1 MTENQAF
8 SNKVKPNQAR
18 VADGSKFVGAVF
30 LYTFIALAIT
40 AVVCGLC
47 SFLLHKAVFSSTA
60 SDEALNTFI
69 IILLVSLVLYIP
81 VLIWSRIAIA
91 RNGKTMGAAYMFY
104 SIIMGVLL
112 STFTAFI
119 DFYTVAVSF
128 GLTCLAFGGMSLIA
142 WCSKRNLSN
151 LALIGSGLLMG
162 AMIIWL
168 FYWIF
173 SLITLSAF
181 ADMYINMIIS
191 YAVFAAII
199 LITIVDLNNVKRI
212 AMNGG
217 AENNVALMCAL
228 NLYVDFIYIFIRIIA
243 IVARF
248 RRN

>member
-8 SNKVKPNQAR
+8 SSKVKPSQAR

-47 SFLLHKAVFSSTA
+47 SFLLQKAVFDSAA
-60 SDEALNTFI
+60 SEEALDTFV
-69 IILLVSLVLYIP
+69 IILIVSLIMYIP

-91 RNGKTMGAAYMFY
+91 RNGKTMGAAYMLY

-112 STFTAFI
+112 STFTAFL

-162 AMIIWL
+162 AMTIWL

-173 SLITLSAF
+173 SLITLSSF
-181 ADMYINMIIS
+181 ADIYVDMIIS
-191 YAVFAAII
+191 YAVFAAVI

-212 AMNGG
+212 GMSGG
-217 AENNVALMCAL
+217 AASNVALMCAL
-228 NLYVDFIYIFIRIIA
+228 NLYVDFIYIFIRLVA